1 MMDFVVAI
9 FKDYETESKRF
20 YTYAQAETYYEGIKM
35 TKDFDVLTLLNG
47 FGVIIEQVT
56 NL

>member
-1 MMDFVVAI
+1 MMDFVVAF
-9 FKDYETESKRF
+9 FKDYETKSKKF
-20 YTYAQAETYYEGIKM
+20 YTYTQAENYYESVKT

-47 FGVIIEQVT
+47 CGVIIEQVT